1 MPWIRPKE
9 ESNED
14 IDRYFKECKGKARF
28 IIDECLGV
36 EVTKALR
43 KNDWNVKDV
52 NEVRLKGHSDEDIFA
67 YAKREC
73 RILLTYD
80 EDFLD
85 DKRYPLPGNPGVIV
99 LPGADGN
106 VSALSHALGYIYHRY
121 PGFYKET
128 KVSISK
134 DGTIIIK
141 HLTKEGIATSR
152 FRTHEHGNDLQMWI
166 NETV

>member
-36 EVTKALR
+36 EVTIALR
-43 KNDWNVKDV
+43 NEGWNVKDV
-52 NEVRLKGHSDEDIFA
+52 SEVGLKGHSDEDIFA
-67 YAKREC
+67 YAKRED
-73 RILLTYD
+73 RILLTHD

-85 DKRYPLPGNPGVIV
+85 NKRYPLCRNPGVIV

-106 VSALSHALGYIYHRY
+106 GSALSHAFGHIHIRY
-121 PGFYKET
+121 PGFYKDA

-141 HLTKEGIATSR
+141 HLTEAGIITST
-152 FRTHEHGNDLQMWI
+152 FKIPKHGNDLQMWVDE
-166 NETV
+166 NV